1 MRKKIIILLLG
12 FLLMVMGYYAYW
24 NFPVAII
31 TTIITDLQKE
41 RTTDIEIPK
50 ATSLSF
56 YLQLDNPPKLSLNPK
71 DIYIILTNKQD
82 NSKTF
87 IYGDDYHN
95 ETKIIYFSSSNKTL
109 SSSIKATYC
118 HYISPGKYSITVKY
132 NFPAPPCFTLKCQII
147 STAKHLKTLK
157 RNKDN

>member
-1 MRKKIIILLLG
+1 
-12 FLLMVMGYYAYW
+12 MVMGYYAYW
-24 NFPVAII
+24 HFPVAIT

-56 YLQLDNPPKLSLNPK
+56 YLQLDKPPKFSLNPK

-87 IYGDDYHN
+87 IYGNDYHN
-95 ETKIIYFSSSNKTL
+95 ETRIIYFSSSNKTL
-109 SSSIKATYC
+109 SSSIKLHIAIIYLPEN
-118 HYISPGKYSITVKY
+118 IALQLS
-132 NFPAPPCFTLKCQII
+132 II
-147 STAKHLKTLK
+147 SQPHLVLL
-157 RNKDN
+157 

>member
-56 YLQLDNPPKLSLNPK
+56 YLQLDNPSKVFLKPQGYLY
-71 DIYIILTNKQD
+71 YINK
-82 NSKTF
+82 
-87 IYGDDYHN
+87 
-95 ETKIIYFSSSNKTL
+95 
-109 SSSIKATYC
+109 
-118 HYISPGKYSITVKY
+118 
-132 NFPAPPCFTLKCQII
+132 
-147 STAKHLKTLK
+147 
-157 RNKDN
+157 

>member
-56 YLQLDNPPKLSLNPK
+56 
-71 DIYIILTNKQD
+71 
-82 NSKTF
+82 
-87 IYGDDYHN
+87 
-95 ETKIIYFSSSNKTL
+95 
-109 SSSIKATYC
+109 
-118 HYISPGKYSITVKY
+118 
-132 NFPAPPCFTLKCQII
+132 
-147 STAKHLKTLK
+147 
-157 RNKDN
+157 